1 MRWRLICC
9 RADAVVGQD
18 VSRASCRDREPV
30 VAVGGRPVL
39 VHAALLHATY
49 TSGEFG
55 DGQRNAAESKRAAVR
70 AVIGAEA
77 EELVAG
83 YATLGYSADTIRDWQ
98 QRAHILSSL
107 EHDLAVLRLANE
119 VDEHIDLGTRYSD
132 RHGHP
137 MSSDSV
143 FLDMIVLADELD
155 EPALADLMDRIRI
168 GEAEV
173 LVPVVLRSRAK
184 WTRGHCAPVVL
195 ASPGI
200 WDPAGEARGPQ
211 TGCSHSTTV
220 AGSVCRQHGAVR
232 NAVSGSTSR

>member
-1 MRWRLICC
+1 MPRCSTDLHLWRVRR
-9 RADAVVGQD
+9 RAAQH
-18 VSRASCRDREPV
+18 
-30 VAVGGRPVL
+30 GGV
-39 VHAALLHATY
+39 
-49 TSGEFG
+49 E
-55 DGQRNAAESKRAAVR
+55 ERAAVR

-98 QRAHILSSL
+98 QRAHILSPL

-155 EPALADLMDRIRI
+155 EPTLADLMDRIRI

-173 LVPVVLRSRAK
+173 LVPVVLRSHASGREVIAPRSYWHRPAFGIQRAK
-184 WTRGHCAPVVL
+184 RGV
-195 ASPGI
+195 
-200 WDPAGEARGPQ
+200 RRR
-211 TGCSHSTTV
+211 V
-220 AGSVCRQHGAVR
+220 AGVPGLRRLWRIAS
-232 NAVSGSTSR
+232 